1 MPLLFNDLNS
11 RNRNDFFEL
20 TSDNKSRR
28 HALFQRYRPLLFLG
42 GQNLKC
48 VRIRRVSLFKIR
60 RISLHGL
67 GKFRERARVA
77 IPD

>member
-11 RNRNDFFEL
+11 RNRNDFFAL

-42 GQNLKC
+42 GQNLKW
-48 VRIRRVSLFKIR
+48 VRIRS
-60 RISLHGL
+60 
-67 GKFRERARVA
+67 VA
-77 IPD
+77 L